1 MDRGSGQRDAA
12 GSRVGTLAG
21 TPTANRV
28 LRVLS
33 LFTIQSNI
41 LSGVTS
47 AQLARNPQSRRAG
60 LARGATGFPVRQH
73 GHWNRVFDRLG
84 EGARAARLA
93 EASTN
98 NVFHYVVPIMMA
110 LGWLLFG
117 PRPRIEVRTIA
128 LAMLWPVAWIVYIL
142 IYGAITK
149 WYPYPFLD
157 VTTHGYGRVI
167 VNDVAVVA
175 VLFVVTGLYWLGD
188 RRLPATDRTADK
200 AAHRTRQHTGQG
212 RPTGERV
219 IPQPRAQKQ
228 LGRVM
233 CSPPAVYR
241 AFLA

>member
-1 MDRGSGQRDAA
+1 VR
-12 GSRVGTLAG
+12 LA
-21 TPTANRV
+21 
-28 LRVLS
+28 S
-33 LFTIQSNI
+33 LFGSTVIGIVYST
-41 LSGVTS
+41 V
-47 AQLARNPQSRRAG
+47 LAKVHEP
-60 LARGATGFPVRQH
+60 H
-73 GHWNRVFDRLG
+73 GWR
-84 EGARAARLA
+84 

-167 VNDVAVVA
+167 VNNVAVVA

-200 AAHRTRQHTGQG
+200 AAHRTRQADRRTSEPSGLKRVGMPPDQPVPVERPGGVRIHDRSELSG
-212 RPTGERV
+212 RDLV
-219 IPQPRAQKQ
+219 IVEGLGGAQIRLHYLAATYWFRLVAAAPSDGLGDPLLLPVSGFRS
-228 LGRVM
+228 LGRRN
-233 CSPPAVYR
+233 S
-241 AFLA
+241 